1 MEFEKVSEK
10 LNNIEVNTTA
20 AREHVGE
27 IERQIRLIKERARA
41 MVADM
46 PFKYIPKQIVIHLI
60 YFVALWLNA
69 FPNKNG
75 ISEKYSP
82 RKIVTTRSRF

>member
-10 LNNIEVNTTA
+10 LSNLEVNTTA

-27 IERQIRLIKERARA
+27 IERQSRLIKERARA
-41 MVADM
+41 TVADL
-46 PFKYIPKQIVIHLI
+46 PFNYLPKQIVIHLI
-60 YFVALWLNA
+60 YFVALWLNV

-82 RKIVTTRSRF
+82 REIATQ

>member
-1 MEFEKVSEK
+1 MEFKKVSEK
-10 LNNIEVNTTA
+10 LNNIEVNTMS

-27 IERQIRLIKERARA
+27 IERQIRLIKERSRA
-41 MVADM
+41 VVADM
-46 PFKYIPKQIVIHLI
+46 PFKYLPKQIVIHLV

-82 RKIVTTRSRF
+82 REIVTH